1 MINTSGPSNLRDIS
15 SVPEPGLG
23 NLTFGVRVSQ
33 VIGGGSQVN
42 GMTWDYPS
50 VADIDTFEALGNPGW
65 GWEGLNP
72 YMRKVCCLWKWLSHM
87 RVVNVAR
94 SKSVTFTA
102 PNPEV
107 EAKYNYSYDVSAWG
121 QDGPAQAS
129 YPEWQAPDL
138 CTHTEC

>member
-1 MINTSGPSNLRDIS
+1 MVLDYGTFDRSNKTQIPYYATVISTSGPSNLRSIT

-50 VADIDTFEALGNPGW
+50 VADIDAFEQLGNPGW

-72 YMRKVCCLWKWLSHM
+72 YMRKVSCVAPVTVQM
-87 RVVNVAR
+87 RLVN
-94 SKSVTFTA
+94 TA
-102 PNPEV
+102 SFHIV
-107 EAKYNYSYDVSAWG
+107 CDIYS
-121 QDGPAQAS
+121 
-129 YPEWQAPDL
+129 
-138 CTHTEC
+138 TESRG

>member
-1 MINTSGPSNLRDIS
+1 MSVLVLDYGTFDRSNKTYIPYYATVISTSGPSNLRDIP

-50 VADIDTFEALGNPGW
+50 VADIDAFEVLGNPGW

-72 YMRKVCCLWKWLSHM
+72 YMRKVCCPGSCPRCILLIWPVPSL
-87 RVVNVAR
+87 
-94 SKSVTFTA
+94 
-102 PNPEV
+102 
-107 EAKYNYSYDVSAWG
+107 
-121 QDGPAQAS
+121 
-129 YPEWQAPDL
+129 
-138 CTHTEC
+138 